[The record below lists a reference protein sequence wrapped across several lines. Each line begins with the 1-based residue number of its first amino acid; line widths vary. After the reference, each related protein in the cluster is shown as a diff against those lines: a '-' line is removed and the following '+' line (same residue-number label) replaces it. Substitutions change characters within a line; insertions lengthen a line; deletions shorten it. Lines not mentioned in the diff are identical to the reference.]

1 MFSPGGR
8 FVGVSSFGP
17 APESIRDIIIH
28 LFKGPL
34 GCSIAIVVGPALQER
49 VEFANERLLAEAQ
62 GGLNAEPDFVP
73 QGLDV
78 ALCGKGQEFI
88 LKFAHGVPQKV
99 EALLSGGNDGL
110 LL

>member
-1 MFSPGGR
+1 MVTLKFQQPWSLEKYFSPGAR

-78 ALCGKGQEFI
+78 ALLGE
-88 LKFAHGVPQKV
+88 KFLPKI
-99 EALLSGGNDGL
+99 
-110 LL
+110 

>member
-1 MFSPGGR
+1 M
-8 FVGVSSFGP
+8 SSFGP

-28 LFKGPL
+28 FFKGPF
-34 GCSIAIVVGPALQER
+34 GGSISVIIGPPSQER

-62 GGLNAEPDFVP
+62 SGLHAEPDFVP

-78 ALCGKGQEFI
+78 ALCGEAQEFI
-88 LKFAHGVPQKV
+88 PKFAQGVPQKV
-99 EALLSGGNDGL
+99 EALMDGSDDGL